1 MLIAILIE
9 LAVIVI
15 ILIKSGPIGRFFL
28 DLNLLPGP
36 KTILI
41 AQTHTNELKFYRVK
55 SRGRNLK
62 IKKEQY
68 MFLSDLRRRKD
79 DPLTD
84 KENSFNEMIKK
95 PAHIDGKPVYMG
107 SVVASVGAN
116 PHLMEVI
123 TIARTGPKIVRDFF
137 MGLKE
142 TLGEKV
148 SNIHVLA
155 DFSIQ
160 DLAELMN
167 VVITEQRLESVFME
181 GEIAGLNRYRQRD
194 QILMGVIVILVLG
207 MCAMGYFL
215 TKK

>member
-1 MLIAILIE
+1 
-9 LAVIVI
+9 
-15 ILIKSGPIGRFFL
+15 
-28 DLNLLPGP
+28 
-36 KTILI
+36 
-41 AQTHTNELKFYRVK
+41 
-55 SRGRNLK
+55 
-62 IKKEQY
+62 

-84 KENSFNEMIKK
+84 NEKNFNEMIKK
-95 PAHIDGKPVYMG
+95 SAHIDGKPVYMG
-107 SVVASVGAN
+107 SIVASVGAN

-123 TIARTGPKIVRDFF
+123 TMAKTGPKVVRDFF
-137 MGLKE
+137 QGLKD
-142 TLGEKV
+142 TLGERV
-148 SNIHVLA
+148 SDIHILA
-155 DFSIQ
+155 DFSIH
-160 DLAELMN
+160 DLSELMN